1 MEAKIQET
9 YEQKRDTI
17 IKQILEE
24 RKKHELVFH
33 KMRVNELLQEK
44 IELELRLFVVNETLR
59 QIEEYVKQNPHL
71 QE

>member
-9 YEQKRDTI
+9 YEQKRDAI

>member
-9 YEQKRDTI
+9 YEQKRDAI

-24 RKKHELVFH
+24 RKKQELVFH
-33 KMRVNELLQEK
+33 KQRVNALLQEK